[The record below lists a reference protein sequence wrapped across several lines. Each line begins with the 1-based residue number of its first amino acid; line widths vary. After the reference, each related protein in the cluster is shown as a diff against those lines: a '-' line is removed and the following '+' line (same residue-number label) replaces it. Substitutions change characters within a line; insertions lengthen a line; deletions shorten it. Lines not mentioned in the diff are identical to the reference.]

1 MGLREKR
8 LAEEL
13 KTKDVAESVAAI
25 KKASG
30 SDIAL
35 DINWDTFI
43 AYDEYPLTRMQSSV
57 LPSIVSAIE
66 GLCVDQMGK
75 DALAKRVKKITVTN
89 LNPDEDFSKVVTKL
103 NDSSLDIT
111 VSLAGGTYS
120 CPDQYSI
127 QRYLED
133 SL

>member
-1 MGLREKR
+1 MGLRERR

-13 KTKDVAESVAAI
+13 KTKEVAEALASV

-43 AYDEYPLTRMQSSV
+43 AYDEYPLTRLQNYV
-57 LPSIVSAIE
+57 LPAIVAAVES
-66 GLCVDQMGK
+66 LCVDQMGK
-75 DALAKRVKKITVTN
+75 DALAARVKKIVIAN
-89 LNPDEDFSKVVTKL
+89 LKPEEDFDKAIAKL
-103 NDSSLDIT
+103 NDSSLDVT
-111 VSLAGGTYS
+111 VSLAGGSFSY
-120 CPDQYSI
+120 PDQYSI
-127 QRYLED
+127 QKYLED